1 MGGVVY
7 QTHRHTVISKL
18 KGQLQYEVRSNRCRC
33 SNRISRTWYAFL
45 LSAVQVLGLLFLL
58 TTPTAMDTFMARAV
72 ASDEAGGVREMREG
86 MAAAATGRE
95 RLPVLLKCARIA
107 LQVC

>member
-1 MGGVVY
+1 M
-7 QTHRHTVISKL
+7 ISKL

-33 SNRISRTWYAFL
+33 SNRISRTWYAFFL
-45 LSAVQVLGLLFLL
+45 FAVQVLGLLFLL
-58 TTPTAMDTFMARAV
+58 TTPTAMDTFMARAG

-107 LQVC
+107 LKVC

>member
-1 MGGVVY
+1 
-7 QTHRHTVISKL
+7 
-18 KGQLQYEVRSNRCRC
+18 
-33 SNRISRTWYAFL
+33 
-45 LSAVQVLGLLFLL
+45 
-58 TTPTAMDTFMARAV
+58 MDTFMARAV

-107 LQVC
+107 LQQVC